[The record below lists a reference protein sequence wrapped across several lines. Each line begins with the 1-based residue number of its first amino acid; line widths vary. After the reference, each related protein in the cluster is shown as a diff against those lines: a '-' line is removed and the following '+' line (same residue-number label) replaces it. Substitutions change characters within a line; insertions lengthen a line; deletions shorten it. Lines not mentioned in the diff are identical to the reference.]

1 MFKEETLE
9 NITMEILKELEYECI
24 NGYEMERTDYSK
36 VILEEDL
43 RNAIYKIND
52 NVTDEQVTEVV
63 RQIKN
68 LEHNNTILNN
78 KQFTKYLLE
87 GCQVPINENGET
99 RYKTIKIVD
108 FNNISNNTFKAIN
121 QYTIIEHSEKRPD
134 IIIFINGL
142 PLVVV
147 ELKST
152 VREEVNL
159 EDGYHQ
165 LKGYQ
170 EVHIPTLFYY
180 NQFMVVSDGV
190 QARAGTIT
198 ISWSRFSEW
207 KKIEADD
214 EVTENM
220 PTHKTLF
227 YGMLRKDRLLD
238 IINNFVLWSE
248 DSKILSAYHQYF
260 GVKKAI
266 TSTEVAIDNRA
277 GKAGILW
284 HTQGS
289 GKSFLMVFYAG
300 NMIKVLK
307 NPSIVVVTD
316 RNDLDNQLF
325 TTFAKCSEYLK
336 QSPVQIESRE
346 DLQDKL
352 DNRISGGIFFTT
364 LQKFEEETGLFSKRD
379 DILVLVDEAH
389 RSHYGID
396 ATIKFDKEKMK
407 AYKKYGTAK
416 YLHEAFPNA
425 TYIGFTGTPVETKDK
440 STSNVFGQVI
450 DTYDMTQAIMD
461 GATVPIMYEAR
472 MARVGL
478 NQKLLD
484 EIDDYYNMLETEEGV
499 EDYKIAESKKEMAK
513 MEQIIEDP
521 DRLEM
526 IVKDIINHYE
536 DIQTSVANKAMVV
549 AYSRK
554 SAYTMY
560 KKFLELRPDWEN
572 KVHMVITANNKDD
585 EEMQKAIGSKKDKKQ
600 LEVDFKDMNS
610 EFKIAIVVDMWLT
623 GFDVPGLGTMYV
635 DKPMK
640 AHNLMQA
647 IARVNRV
654 YKDKQGGLIVD
665 YIGLKRWLLNAL
677 KTYTK
682 RDQGK
687 IVDNSELVKVLMDK
701 VELIRDLFNGFYYG
715 HFATTTDSDKYE
727 IIMAGANWMLKTE
740 EIRKAF
746 MRYSYDVK
754 SLYSLCTGELSQEIK
769 DEILF
774 FISVRSFISKLSGDK
789 IDVKEINDNVAK
801 MLERAIQDDEVLQIG
816 EVHNSNR
823 LVILSDE
830 ILNKLA
836 KMQKK
841 NIAVEVLNRA
851 LKEYV
856 ELVGKEN
863 VVLMEKFSTK
873 FQKIVA
879 SYNERTSV
887 EDIEKIIQEMI
898 NLKNEIESELKAGNE
913 YNLSTEEKAF
923 FDALGDDPEVKELM
937 KDETLV
943 QIAKE
948 LVETVN
954 ENMTIDWDIRKD
966 ARARMRIEIKKLL
979 IKYNYP
985 PNRSEKAVQTVIRQA
1000 ELKCHT
1006 LIGKQ
1011 CI

>member
-1 MFKEETLE
+1 MFDEATLE
-9 NITMEILKELEYECI
+9 KITMELLTNLGYETL
-24 NGYEMERTDYSK
+24 NGYELERENYSN
-36 VILEEDL
+36 VILDDDLERAITKLNKNITSED
-43 RNAIYKIND
+43 IK
-52 NVTDEQVTEVV
+52 EVI
-63 RQIKN
+63 RLIKN
-68 LEHNNTILNN
+68 LDNNNTILNN
-78 KQFTKYLLE
+78 KQFTQYLLE
-87 GCQVPINENGET
+87 GVKVPIQEDGIT
-99 RYKTIKIVD
+99 RYKTIKVID
-108 FNNISNNTFKAIN
+108 FNNIEINTFKAIN
-121 QYTIIEHSEKRPD
+121 QYTIIEESEKRPD
-134 IIIFINGL
+134 IIVFINGM
-142 PLVVV
+142 PLVVI

-152 VREEVNL
+152 TREEVKL
-159 EDGYHQ
+159 EDGYNQ

-170 EVHIPTLFYY
+170 NVHIPTLFYY
-180 NQFMVVSDGV
+180 NQFLIVSNGA

-198 ISWSRFSEW
+198 SPWSRFSEW
-207 KKIEADD
+207 KKIEDTD
-214 EVTENM
+214 IVKENM
-220 PTHKTLF
+220 ATHNTLF
-227 YGMLRKDRLLD
+227 NGMMRKDRIMD
-238 IINNFVLWSE
+238 IINNFIMWSG
-248 DSKILSAYHQYF
+248 DNKILAAYHQYF

-266 TSTEVAIDNRA
+266 KSTEKAYNERT

-289 GKSFLMVFYAG
+289 GKSFSMVFYTG

-325 TTFAKCSEYLK
+325 STFTKCSDYLK

-346 DLQDKL
+346 DLQEKL
-352 DNRISGGIFFTT
+352 ENRVSGGIFFTT

-396 ATIKFDKEKMK
+396 ATIKFDKEKMR

-425 TYIGFTGTPVETKDK
+425 TYIGFTGTPVETKNK
-440 STSNVFGQVI
+440 STSNVFGPVI

-484 EIDDYYNMLETEEGV
+484 EIDDYYNMLETEEDV
-499 EDYKIAESKKEMAK
+499 EDYKLAESKKEMAK

-560 KKFLELRPDWEN
+560 KKFLELRPEWEN
-572 KVHMVITANNKDD
+572 KVHMVITANNKDN

-600 LEVDFKDMNS
+600 LEIDFKDMDS

-665 YIGLKRWLLNAL
+665 YIGLKRWLLDAL

-701 VELIRDLFNGFYYG
+701 VELIRDLYNGFYYG

-740 EIRKAF
+740 EIKKSF

-801 MLERAIQDDEVLQIG
+801 ILERAIQDDEMLQIG

-823 LVILSDE
+823 LEILSDE

-841 NIAVEVLNRA
+841 NIAVEILNKA

-856 ELVGKEN
+856 EQVGKEN

-898 NLKNEIESELKAGNE
+898 NLKKEIDKEIKAGNE

-985 PNRSEKAVQTVIRQA
+985 PNKSEKAVQTVIRQA
-1000 ELKCHT
+1000 ELKCKGM
-1006 LIGKQ
+1006 ID
-1011 CI
+1011 

>member
-1 MFKEETLE
+1 MFNEETLE
-9 NITMEILKELEYECI
+9 KITMEILEELEYECI
-24 NGYEMERTDYSK
+24 NGYEMERTDFSK

-43 RNAIYKIND
+43 KEAIRKINS
-52 NVTDEQVTEVV
+52 NVSEEELTEVM

-87 GCQVPINENGET
+87 GVSVPVNENGET

-108 FNNISNNTFKAIN
+108 FDNISNNTFKAIN

-134 IIIFINGL
+134 IIIFVNGL

-152 VREEVNL
+152 VREEVKL
-159 EDGYHQ
+159 IDGYNQ

-180 NQFMVVSDGV
+180 NQFLIVSDGV

-198 ISWSRFSEW
+198 SPWSRFSEW
-207 KKIEADD
+207 KKIESDD

-238 IINNFVLWSE
+238 LINNYILWSD

-266 TSTEVAIDNRA
+266 KSTEVAIENRT

-289 GKSFLMVFYAG
+289 GKSFSMVFYTG
-300 NMIKVLK
+300 NMIKKLG

-316 RNDLDNQLF
+316 RNDLDNQLYE
-325 TTFAKCSEYLK
+325 TFAKCSNYLK
-336 QSPVQIESRE
+336 QDPVQIENRE
-346 DLQDKL
+346 DLNDKL
-352 DNRISGGIFFTT
+352 DNRKSGGIFFTT
-364 LQKFEEETGLFSKRD
+364 LQKFEEETGLFSNRD

-416 YLHEAFPNA
+416 YLHEAFPHA

-440 STSNVFGQVI
+440 STSNVFGDVI

-478 NQKLLD
+478 NQKILD
-484 EIDDYYNMLETEEGV
+484 EIDDYYNYLEREEDV
-499 EDYKIAESKKEMAK
+499 EEYKINESKKEMAK
-513 MEQIIEDP
+513 MSQIIEDP
-521 DRLEM
+521 DRLQM
-526 IVKDIINHYE
+526 IVEDIIKQYE
-536 DIQTSVANKAMVV
+536 QIETSVANKAMVV
-549 AYSRK
+549 AYSRN

-560 KKFLELRPDWEN
+560 KKFLELKPDWKN
-572 KVHMVITANNKDD
+572 KVHMVITSNNKDD
-585 EEMQKAIGSKKDKKQ
+585 EEMQKAIGSKKDKKK
-600 LEVDFKDMNS
+600 LEVEFKDMNS

-623 GFDVPGLGTMYV
+623 GFDVLGLGTMYI

-654 YKDKQGGLIVD
+654 YKDKKGGLIVD
-665 YIGLKRWLLNAL
+665 YIGLKRWLLDAL

-687 IVDNSELVKVLMDK
+687 IIDNTEIVKVLMDK
-701 VELIRDLFNGFYYG
+701 VELIRNLFKGFYYG

-727 IIMAGANWMLKTE
+727 IITAGANWILKTE
-740 EIRKAF
+740 DAQKRF
-746 MRYSYDVK
+746 MKYSYDVK
-754 SLYSLCTGELSQEIK
+754 SLYSLCAGELSQEIK

-774 FISVRSFISKLSGDK
+774 FVSVRSFISKLSGGK
-789 IDVKEINDNVAK
+789 IDVKEINSNVAK
-801 MLERAIQDDEVLQIG
+801 MLERAIQDDEMLQIG
-816 EVHNSNR
+816 EVHNSNQ
-823 LVILSDE
+823 LSILSDE
-830 ILNKLA
+830 ILNKIA
-836 KMQKK
+836 KMKKK
-841 NIAVEVLNRA
+841 NIAVEILNRT
-851 LKEYV
+851 LKDYV
-856 ELVGKEN
+856 DQVGKEN
-863 VVLMEKFSTK
+863 VVMMEKFSTR

-898 NLKNEIESELKAGNE
+898 NLKKEIDKEMKSGNE

-923 FDALGDDPEVKELM
+923 FDALGDDSEVKELM

-954 ENMTIDWDIRKD
+954 KNMTIDWDIRKD

-979 IKYNYP
+979 IKYDYP
-985 PNRSEKAVQTVIRQA
+985 PNKSEKAVQTVIRQA
-1000 ELKCHT
+1000 ELKCKG
-1006 LIGKQ
+1006 IK
-1011 CI
+1011 

>member
-1 MFKEETLE
+1 MFNEETLE
-9 NITMEILKELEYECI
+9 NITMEILEELEYECI
-24 NGYEMERTDYSK
+24 NGYEMERTDFSK

-43 RNAIYKIND
+43 KEAIIRINN
-52 NVTDEQVTEVV
+52 NVDEEQLTEVM

-99 RYKTIKIVD
+99 RYKTIRIVD
-108 FNNISNNTFKAIN
+108 FNNISNNIFKAIN

-134 IIIFINGL
+134 IIIYINGL

-152 VREEVNL
+152 VREDVKL
-159 EDGYHQ
+159 IDGYNQ

-180 NQFMVVSDGV
+180 NQFMIVSDGV

-198 ISWSRFSEW
+198 SPWSRFSEW
-207 KKIEADD
+207 KKIEAED

-238 IINNFVLWSE
+238 IINNYILWSD

-266 TSTEVAIDNRA
+266 KSTETAIENKT

-289 GKSFLMVFYAG
+289 GKSFSMVFYTG
-300 NMIKVLK
+300 NMIKKLG

-316 RNDLDNQLF
+316 RNDLDNQLYETF
-325 TTFAKCSEYLK
+325 TKCSNYLK
-336 QSPVQIESRE
+336 QDPVQIENRE
-346 DLQDKL
+346 DLNDKL
-352 DNRISGGIFFTT
+352 DNRKSGGIFFTT
-364 LQKFEEETGLFSKRD
+364 LQKFEEETGLFSNRD

-416 YLHEAFPNA
+416 YLHEAFPHA

-440 STSNVFGQVI
+440 STSNVFGDVI

-478 NQKLLD
+478 NQKILD
-484 EIDDYYNMLETEEGV
+484 EIDDYYNYLEREEDV
-499 EDYKIAESKKEMAK
+499 EEYKINESKKEMAK
-513 MEQIIEDP
+513 MSQIIEDP
-521 DRLEM
+521 DRLQM
-526 IVKDIINHYE
+526 IVEDIIKQYE
-536 DIQTSVANKAMVV
+536 QIETSVANKAMVV
-549 AYSRK
+549 AYSRN

-560 KKFLELRPDWEN
+560 QKFLELKPDWKY
-572 KVHMVITANNKDD
+572 KVHMVITSNNKDD
-585 EEMQKAIGSKKDKKQ
+585 EEMQKAIGSKKDKKK
-600 LEVDFKDMNS
+600 LEVEFKDMNS

-623 GFDVPGLGTMYV
+623 GFDVPGLGTMYI

-654 YKDKQGGLIVD
+654 YKDKKGGLIVD
-665 YIGLKRWLLNAL
+665 YIGLKRWLLEAL

-687 IVDNSELVKVLMDK
+687 IVDNTEIVKVLMDK
-701 VELIRDLFNGFYYG
+701 VELIRDLFKGFYYG

-727 IIMAGANWMLKTE
+727 IITAGSNWILKTE
-740 EIRKAF
+740 DTQKRF
-746 MRYSYDVK
+746 MKYSYDVK
-754 SLYSLCTGELSQEIK
+754 SLYSLCAGELSQEIK

-774 FISVRSFISKLSGDK
+774 FVSVRSFISKLSGGK
-789 IDVKEINDNVAK
+789 IDVKEINNNVAK
-801 MLERAIQDDEVLQIG
+801 MLEKAIQDDEMLQIG
-816 EVHNSNR
+816 EVHNSNQ
-823 LVILSDE
+823 LSILSDD
-830 ILNKLA
+830 ILNKVA

-841 NIAVEVLNRA
+841 NIAVEILNRA
-851 LKEYV
+851 LKDYV
-856 ELVGKEN
+856 EQIGKEN
-863 VVLMEKFSTK
+863 VVMMEKFSTR

-898 NLKNEIESELKAGNE
+898 NLKREIDKEMEAGNE

-923 FDALGDDPEVKELM
+923 FDALEDDPEVKELM

-954 ENMTIDWDIRKD
+954 KNMTIDWDIRKD

-979 IKYNYP
+979 IKYDYP
-985 PNRSEKAVQTVIRQA
+985 PNKSEKAVQTVIRQA
-1000 ELKCHT
+1000 EFKCKS
-1006 LIGKQ
+1006 LI
-1011 CI
+1011 